1 MLAELHRFDEARACI
16 EEAIRIFTLRKAE
29 REAWGLSGD
38 LAEVEFA
45 AGRAERALEIVDE
58 AIPVAAE
65 IGDPE
70 RESVF
75 TCNRAGYLLRLGD
88 FTEAEATARDA
99 VALALKTRRSER
111 VLHALEH
118 LAAALACRNDVERAA
133 LLAGF
138 VEAGYSSSGYERETT
153 ERSSHEI
160 LIAALHGTP
169 EIEVDTLVR
178 RGAEMTSAQAVEL
191 AANCAG

>member
-1 MLAELHRFDEARACI
+1 
-16 EEAIRIFTLRKAE
+16 AIQIFTLRKAE

-38 LAEVEFA
+38 LAELEFA
-45 AGRAERALEIVDE
+45 AGNAERALEIVDE

-65 IGDPE
+65 SEDPE

-75 TCNRAGYLLRLGD
+75 TCNRAGYLLHLGD

-99 VALALKTRRSER
+99 VALAVKTHRTER

-118 LAAALACRNDVERAA
+118 LAAALACRNELEAAA

-160 LIAALHGTP
+160 LVAALRRTP
-169 EIEVDTLVR
+169 EVEVDALMR
-178 RGAEMTSAQAVEL
+178 RGADMTRAQALEL
-191 AANCAG
+191 AANSAD

>member
-1 MLAELHRFDEARACI
+1 MLVELGRFDEARACI
-16 EEAIRIFTLRKAE
+16 EEAIRIFMLRGAE

-38 LAEVEFA
+38 LAELEFA
-45 AGRAERALEIVDE
+45 AGRVERALEIVDE

-65 IGDPE
+65 TGDPE

-75 TCNRAGYLLRLGD
+75 TCNRAGYLLSLGD
-88 FTEAEATARDA
+88 FTEAAATAREA
-99 VALALKTRRSER
+99 VMLALKTHRTER
-111 VLHALEH
+111 VLHAIEH
-118 LAAALACRNDVERAA
+118 LAAALACRNDVEHAA

-160 LIAALHGTP
+160 LTEALRRMP
-169 EIEVDTLVR
+169 EIEVDALMPPRART
-178 RGAEMTSAQAVEL
+178 
-191 AANCAG
+191 

>member
-1 MLAELHRFDEARACI
+1 MLVELRRFDEARACI
-16 EEAIRIFTLRKAE
+16 EEAIRIFTLRNAG
-29 REAWGLSGD
+29 GLGA
-38 LAEVEFA
+38 LGVPRIEFA

-58 AIPVAAE
+58 AIPVAAQTD
-65 IGDPE
+65 DPE

-88 FTEAEATARDA
+88 FTEAEATAREA
-99 VALALKTRRSER
+99 VVLALKALRTER

-118 LAAALACRNDVERAA
+118 LAAALTCRNDVEPAA

-138 VEAGYSSSGYERETT
+138 VEAGYSSTGYERETT

-160 LIAALHGTP
+160 LTAALRRAP
-169 EIEVDTLVR
+169 ETEVDALKR
-178 RGAEMTSAQAVEL
+178 RGAGMTRSQAVEL